1 MRRLLPAVF
10 GSLAFGLTMAAYA
23 AQADEPSAALRVV
36 SEGPGALYR
45 ADPTV
50 QFVVHSQRAGRDFLV
65 QVTPAGHRPWLPG
78 QKAPVAYVLDGG
90 FGILAPTAHFLGA
103 SNAMLPAYIVTV
115 SYPAGQRGSR
125 DWDMLF
131 GGATRPE
138 GTPANGGGGQAFMAF
153 LIEELRPFIEAK
165 YPVDPANSV
174 LVGHSLSGIFTA
186 NVLARKPEAFAGYL
200 IASPSVWADAGIVA
214 RLARATALETPR
226 RVFVAYGED
235 EAAHMVEGGEQVA
248 RAVARNR
255 TAFASR
261 AHVFPDADHLSF
273 YPELAA
279 RGLGYLL
286 PRKRP
291 ISYPIP
297 TPVSAE
303 VLRRYEGTYV
313 LSDGRKM
320 DVSLKGDRLTT
331 TMAHPVELSAL
342 PSPGRFFVNG
352 VDAQF
357 TFEGPRDG
365 PPNVLRIDYN
375 GDLAVARRAP

>member
-1 MRRLLPAVF
+1 MRKIISAVAGSLVF
-10 GSLAFGLTMAAYA
+10 GMASCP
-23 AQADEPSAALRVV
+23 AQAEGPAPLRVI

-65 QVTPAGHRPWLPG
+65 QVTPAGHKPWLPG
-78 QKAPVAYVLDGG
+78 QKAPVVYVLDGG
-90 FGILAPTAHFLGA
+90 FGIMAPSAHFLGA

-125 DWDMLF
+125 ERDLLF
-131 GGATRPE
+131 ANATRLEGTTAIGGGAE
-138 GTPANGGGGQAFMAF
+138 AFMAF
-153 LIEELRPFIEAK
+153 LIDELRPFIEGK
-165 YPVDPANSV
+165 YPVDPGNSV

-186 NVLARKPEAFAGYL
+186 NVLARRPEAFAGYL
-200 IASPSVWADAGIVA
+200 IGSPSVWAEPGIVD
-214 RLARATALETPR
+214 RLARLPALATPR
-226 RVFVAYGED
+226 RVYVAYGED
-235 EAAHMVEGGEQVA
+235 EAPHMVDGGGRVA

-255 TAFASR
+255 AAFTSR
-261 AHVFPDADHLSF
+261 VHVFEGADHLSF
-273 YPELAA
+273 YPELTV

-297 TPVSAE
+297 TPVAPD

-320 DVSLKGDRLTT
+320 DVAVKDGRLMTA
-331 TMAHPVELSAL
+331 MAYPVELSAF
-342 PSPGRFFVNG
+342 PAPGRFFVNG

-357 TFEGPRDG
+357 AFEGPKDG
-365 PPNVLRIDYN
+365 PPDVLRIDYN